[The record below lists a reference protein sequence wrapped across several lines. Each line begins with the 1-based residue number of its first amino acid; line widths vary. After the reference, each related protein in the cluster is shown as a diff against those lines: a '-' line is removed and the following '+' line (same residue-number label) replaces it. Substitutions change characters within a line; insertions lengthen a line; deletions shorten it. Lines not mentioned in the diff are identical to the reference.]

1 MEIKINNLSKTYP
14 SGVKALSDINL
25 TISQGMFGLLGPNG
39 AGKSTLMRTIA
50 ALQEPDSGTIFLD
63 DINILEDKMAVR
75 RLLGYLPQEFN
86 VYPRVRTE
94 ELLKHLAILK
104 GIVNKGERKDMIDAL
119 LKKTNLWEY
128 RKRYVSTFSGGMKQ
142 RFGIAQALLG
152 EPLLIIVDEP
162 TAGLDPGERNRFYNI
177 LSEIGES
184 IIVILSTHI
193 VDDVKE
199 LCTDMA
205 IIHNGKL
212 VLSDQPQKAIE
223 KIKGKVWRKKIEKNQ
238 LPEYNQKYLV
248 ISSKLVAGIPEIHVL
263 SDNVPDESFKPVN
276 VDLEDVFFSQILKI
290 KN

>member
-14 SGVKALSDINL
+14 NGVKALSDINL

-50 ALQEPDSGTIFLD
+50 ALQEPDSGSIFLD
-63 DINILEDKMAVR
+63 DMSILEDKMAVR
-75 RLLGYLPQEFN
+75 RVLGYLPQEFD
-86 VYPRVRTE
+86 VYPRVKTE
-94 ELLKHLAILK
+94 ELLNHLAILK
-104 GIVNKGERKDMIDAL
+104 GIVNKGERKDMVDAIL
-119 LKKTNLWEY
+119 QKTNLWDY

-212 VLSDQPQKAIE
+212 ILKDRPQEAIG

-238 LPEYNQKYLV
+238 LPEYDQKYTV

-263 SDNVPDESFKPVN
+263 SDTVPDETFSEVD
-276 VDLEDVFFSQILKI
+276 VDLEDVFFSQILKQ
-290 KN
+290 